1 MKKRKENG
9 LENRVLSEL
18 WCDIVRKGGE
28 NSKTGFPTGMVTRL
42 LVVKQGTIV

>member
-9 LENRVLSEL
+9 LENWVLSEL

-28 NSKTGFPTGMVTRL
+28 IFKTDVPTGIITRL
-42 LVVKQGTIV
+42 LVLKQGTMT